1 MKRFTYIIKLYS
13 ILLLSFLLFVG
24 ITSVEIRNDEKKK
37 EKKNEFK
44 SHHNGNDDMVTVVAA
59 SVKEEHDY
67 KSAVGDILFVEEFS
81 GLGRIVGTCKISIN
95 GRLQYNAKISKMACI
110 QACEGGKD
118 PRIVHQIM
126 Y

>member
-95 GRLQYNAKISKMACI
+95 GRLQKRSDFKTYLFWI
-110 QACEGGKD
+110 
-118 PRIVHQIM
+118 
-126 Y
+126 